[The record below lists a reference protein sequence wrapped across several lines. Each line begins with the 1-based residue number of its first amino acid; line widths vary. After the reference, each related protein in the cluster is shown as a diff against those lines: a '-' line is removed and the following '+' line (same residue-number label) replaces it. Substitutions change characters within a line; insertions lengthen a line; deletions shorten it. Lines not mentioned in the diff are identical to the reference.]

1 MVRHLWQNH
10 RWLLLGFLAAL
21 ALTLVFAGRAA
32 VLAVYWTQH
41 RDEAI
46 AGWMTP
52 GYIAHSW
59 QLPPEVMAGALGLSR
74 EDGEG
79 RRLTLAEI
87 AADRGV
93 PVATLAAGVEAAI
106 AAYRAGEEAGR

>member
-1 MVRHLWQNH
+1 MVRHLWQRH

-21 ALTLVFAGRAA
+21 ALTLFFAGRAA
-32 VLAVYWTQH
+32 VFAVYWSQH

-59 QLPPEVMAGALGLSR
+59 QLPPEVMGEALGLAR

-87 AADRGV
+87 ADDRGV
-93 PVATLAAGVEAAI
+93 PVETLASEIEAAI
-106 AAYRAGEEAGR
+106 VAFRAEEETGR

>member
-1 MVRHLWQNH
+1 MVRHLWQSH

-21 ALTLVFAGRAA
+21 ALTLFFAGRAA
-32 VLAVYWTQH
+32 VFAVYWSQH

-59 QLPPEVMAGALGLSR
+59 QLPPEVMGAALGLSP
-74 EDGEG
+74 EEGEG

-93 PVATLAAGVEAAI
+93 SVETLAAEIEAVI
-106 AAYRAGEEAGR
+106 ATHRAGQ

>member
-1 MVRHLWQNH
+1 MVRHLWQSH

-21 ALTLVFAGRAA
+21 ALTLFFAGRAA
-32 VLAVYWTQH
+32 VFAVYWSQH

-79 RRLTLAEI
+79 RRLTLSEI
-87 AADRGV
+87 AAERGV
-93 PVATLAAGVEAAI
+93 PVATLAAAIEAAI
-106 AAYRAGEEAGR
+106 EDFRAGTEGGR

>member
-1 MVRHLWQNH
+1 MVRHLWQSH

-21 ALTLVFAGRAA
+21 ALTLFFAGRAA
-32 VLAVYWTQH
+32 VFAVYWSQH

-46 AGWMTP
+46 A
-52 GYIAHSW
+52 A
-59 QLPPEVMAGALGLSR
+59 ALGLSP
-74 EDGEG
+74 EEGEG

-93 PVATLAAGVEAAI
+93 SVETLAAEIEAVI
-106 AAYRAGEEAGR
+106 ATHRAGQ